1 MTPSLKLHSIAFGL
15 ATTLVFSIW
24 TQVAKLGDQY
34 GLLKIILGGLISLG
48 LYRLIA
54 TFIIYLTKK
63 SSFIKQKLLGTYY
76 LEGTWVGFYIGVD
89 GKERFIIERFE
100 QDIDSLV
107 IRGKSFNENSMFHAT
122 WTATPVNIDPTHG
135 KISYMYEC
143 QPINDKSNQ
152 NGVAIFNFERPD
164 QYSAAKEL
172 RGFSADLHLGKRTK
186 SLEIKMSD
194 SCNIEESKAL
204 AEAKKIFNDRNST
217 F

>member
-1 MTPSLKLHSIAFGL
+1 
-15 ATTLVFSIW
+15 
-24 TQVAKLGDQY
+24 
-34 GLLKIILGGLISLG
+34 
-48 LYRLIA
+48 
-54 TFIIYLTKK
+54 
-63 SSFIKQKLLGTYY
+63 
-76 LEGTWVGFYIGVD
+76 
-89 GKERFIIERFE
+89 
-100 QDIDSLV
+100 
-107 IRGKSFNENSMFHAT
+107 MFHAT